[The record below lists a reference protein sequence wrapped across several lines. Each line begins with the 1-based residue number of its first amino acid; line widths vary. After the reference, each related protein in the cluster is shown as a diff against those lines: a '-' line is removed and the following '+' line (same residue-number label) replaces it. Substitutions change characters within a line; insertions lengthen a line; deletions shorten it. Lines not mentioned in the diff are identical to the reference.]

1 MEQQF
6 KVFVNIKYVEKD
18 TVKKLGAK
26 YNPDNKSWY
35 FIFDE
40 DDLLSDILIHIYGY
54 KIKSI
59 EGFIE
64 SAQNILREKI
74 ERGNVEFLKEKGHR
88 ILKLDKLL
96 AFKPVV
102 PVYDFDEEN
111 LTSCFESDEDDKPPV
126 SPTAI
131 NIPNRVTYS

>member
-1 MEQQF
+1 MDKQF
-6 KVFVNIKYVEKD
+6 KVFINMKFIEKD
-18 TVKKLGAK
+18 TVKKYGAK

-40 DDLLSDILIHIYGY
+40 DDLLSDVLIHTYNY
-54 KIKSI
+54 SIKSI

-64 SAQNILREKI
+64 PAQNILREKI
-74 ERGNVEFLKEKGHR
+74 ERGNIEYIKEKGHR
-88 ILKLDKLL
+88 ILKLNKLL
-96 AFKPVV
+96 ATKPIV
-102 PVYDFDEEN
+102 PIYEFDEHH
-111 LTSCFESDEDDKPPV
+111 LTSCFESDDDDKPPV